1 MMHRVN
7 RQLYH
12 CKINNSYCLQ
22 YRGRVTREA
31 ERSKPD
37 QGEEAD
43 GDDIEDEPVTKK
55 GAKQKRI
62 YGEGVMW

>member
-7 RQLYH
+7 RQLYRY
-12 CKINNSYCLQ
+12 KINNSYRFQ

-43 GDDIEDEPVTKK
+43 GDDIEHEPVTKK

>member
-1 MMHRVN
+1 MHRVN
-7 RQLYH
+7 RQLYIF
-12 CKINNSYCLQ
+12 KINYSYCLQ

-31 ERSKPD
+31 EKSKSD
-37 QGEEAD
+37 KGEEVD

-62 YGEGVMW
+62 YGEGVMG

>member
-1 MMHRVN
+1 MHRVN
-7 RQLYH
+7 RQLFRY
-12 CKINNSYCLQ
+12 KIEKNSYRLQ

-31 ERSKPD
+31 EKSKSD
-37 QGEEAD
+37 KGEEVD